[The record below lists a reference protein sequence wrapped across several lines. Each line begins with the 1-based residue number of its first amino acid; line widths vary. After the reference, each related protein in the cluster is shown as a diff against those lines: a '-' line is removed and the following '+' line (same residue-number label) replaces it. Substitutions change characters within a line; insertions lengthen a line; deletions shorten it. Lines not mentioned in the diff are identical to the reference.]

1 VKTIAVVFYQTPWF
15 HAVLIVLAAIVV
27 ARIVDALLS
36 RRDSAMARLLGK
48 EPHSA
53 GRTRFIMIR
62 RLTQATILFV
72 GVALALNQFA
82 VVGTLARA
90 MLASVA
96 IFAAIIGIAARAP
109 LANLVSGVM
118 IAFSQPVR
126 LGDYIS
132 VDDVYG
138 TVEEISLT
146 YTFIRTH
153 DNRRVVIPNEAFAS
167 KVVNN
172 FSMGS
177 PGSMVEVV
185 FAVPLTVDLGEAR
198 AAALE
203 VADRLAPSPE
213 GTANSVDVRELGADG
228 ATLVVSAWAAE
239 PLGRR
244 LLASDLRAAIVER
257 LIRDGLI
264 GAASRADEQA
274 AEDRPG

>member
-1 VKTIAVVFYQTPWF
+1 MRTIAVAFYQTSWF
-15 HAVLIVLAAIVV
+15 RAILIVLIAVVV
-27 ARIVDALLS
+27 ARIVDALLA
-36 RRDSAMARLLGK
+36 RRGGAMTKLLGK
-48 EPHSA
+48 EPDSA
-53 GRTRFIMIR
+53 GRTRFVMVR
-62 RLTQATILFV
+62 RLAQAAILFV
-72 GVALALNQFA
+72 GVAIALSQFE
-82 VVGTLARA
+82 VVSTIARA

-146 YTFIRTH
+146 YTYIRTH

-172 FSMGS
+172 YSMGS
-177 PGSMVEVV
+177 PGSMVEVI
-185 FAVPLTVDLGEAR
+185 FAVPLTVDLERVR

-203 VADRLAPSPE
+203 VADHLAPAPE
-213 GTANSVDVRELGADG
+213 GAGNSVVVRNLGANEV
-228 ATLVVSAWAAE
+228 TLAIHAWAAE
-239 PLGRR
+239 PLERR
-244 LLASDLRAAIVER
+244 LLASDLRAAILARFV
-257 LIRDGLI
+257 RDDLLDEARI
-264 GAASRADEQA
+264 TEEQA
-274 AEDRPG
+274 AEDHAG